1 MFFLSKLLALSVE
14 KKNKNEKQEQ
24 INEKKRIDENA
35 EKSSEHVHF

>member
-14 KKNKNEKQEQ
+14 KKNEKQEQ